1 MFLSGM
7 TLAALLDLDRSLF
20 VQLALFLFT
29 VVALN
34 YLVFKPLFRVLEMRR
49 ERTEGMKEKAA
60 AHKARAVGLQAEYEQ
75 VYAQVVD
82 QGAELRKSARV
93 EGQKAEHGV
102 LEAARARAEQERG
115 AAEAARA
122 AEEAQVKSA
131 LEAEV
136 QSLRELVAR
145 KVGQ

>member
-20 VQLALFLFT
+20 IQLALFIFT
-29 VVALN
+29 VIALN
-34 YLVFKPLFRVLEMRR
+34 YLVFKPLFRVLEARR

-82 QGAELRKSARV
+82 RGSELRKAARA
-93 EGQKAEHGV
+93 EGQRAEHGV
-102 LEAARARAEQERG
+102 LEAARVRAEQEREV
-115 AAEAARA
+115 AEAARV
-122 AEEAQVKSA
+122 AEKAQVESA
-131 LEAEV
+131 LGAEV
-136 QSLRELVAR
+136 QALRELLVR